1 MHNFKNYSMLRNL
14 KVLRSVG
21 KWSIGTKTECS
32 IMNCWI
38 ETIRSA
44 HHLVYIENQF
54 FIGNLA
60 GDDVVNGVPLAI
72 ADRVLQAHTQ
82 KQVCMY
88 RYRCLLN
95 GSKYPCVSV
104 SVNFTAVSC
113 NCCDSDAPE
122 RRLRRCIEEQVGSA
136 LRDDD
141 HLQRSLF
148 FYYSHPYP
156 YPGFIF
162 LSDFIHICR
171 NVRNV
176 EAKGT
181 GNQHHRLHHFS
192 LP

>member
-1 MHNFKNYSMLRNL
+1 VHNFENYSMLRNL

-122 RRLRRCIEEQVGSA
+122 RRLRRCVEEQVGSA

-156 YPGFIF
+156 YPGFVF
-162 LSDFIHICR
+162 LSDYIFMQECS
-171 NVRNV
+171 
-176 EAKGT
+176 
-181 GNQHHRLHHFS
+181 QC
-192 LP
+192 